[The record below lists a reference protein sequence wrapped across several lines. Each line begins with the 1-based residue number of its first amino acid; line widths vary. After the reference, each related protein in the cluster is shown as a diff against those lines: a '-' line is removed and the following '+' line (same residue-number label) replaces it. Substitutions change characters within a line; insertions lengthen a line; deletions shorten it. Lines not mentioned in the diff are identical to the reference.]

1 MRIRKARSFRCTNMP
16 LIHYLCECRH
26 STKKFY
32 RQAKE
37 APAIIDCIL
46 CQCKAKKQ
54 LSAPSSTSKIVVDN
68 GVQARAVEVNPDII
82 EINKE
87 RADKNYRED

>member
-1 MRIRKARSFRCTNMP
+1 MP
-16 LIHYLCECRH
+16 LIHYLCECKH

-32 RQAKE
+32 RQPKD
-37 APAIIDCIL
+37 APATILCIL
-46 CQCKAKKQ
+46 CQCEAKKI
-54 LSAPSSTSKIVVDN
+54 LSAPSSTSKIVIDN

-87 RADKNYRED
+87 RANKDYRED